1 MLPGW
6 NESNKILKDNQ
17 EHVKCQ
23 GVFEFKQRE
32 DTVLTPITLNKLL
45 SKQYWFLLFLHTF
58 SL

>member
-1 MLPGW
+1 MVKGFSTMLPGW

-32 DTVLTPITLNKLL
+32 DTALTPITLNKLL
-45 SKQYWFLLFLHTF
+45 SKQY
-58 SL
+58 